1 MKFGRLEINPAKN
14 PAILDT
20 ATWDPKTAW
29 NIINSIEETYW
40 QSIHEAIIH
49 ERALSANEYCIPYT
63 TSCARYGTRAFFL
76 AGLADSQ
83 QVFLEIGSPMLRNS
97 CDREFSDK
105 EFILGEPI
113 GTISFSEAGHITA
126 YKTDADVINRY
137 IRFLKPDKSPK
148 ALGATPRL
156 GIGNRMSTAVWPGIW
171 RAMEEG
177 NFSANAI
184 QNSVRELN
192 ILEDILEGRPP
203 RTNYLFGFGP
213 VDEGHTGSTFEG
225 LLVAGILDALKTDTH
240 LEFGADADHIMVKR
254 GREGKEKAKRV
265 IDAARYYSF
274 FTLDVS
280 DILNYGAMTVSS
292 NSTAEAYLTDNIRHS
307 NQRKAVLTYH
317 SEKRYFA
324 GQVYDLDKA
333 AIGRL
338 VGKYWT
344 ALNAVEDLFSHIKT
358 LKNETP
364 FDLEL
369 SIDEN
374 PPDIRTG
381 DCLTTEIELMFLIL
395 EMQRRQIPLTHIAPN
410 FGIEKG
416 MDYRGPD
423 GLIGLEK
430 RIRRLY
436 HIAGE
441 GGVMLDCHSGDDLTC
456 AVRKVVGRAT
466 EGEIHFKI
474 SPALQVIFAE
484 VLNDFDPKLFRFW
497 WDDTLDYAR
506 REAAT
511 GSVFA
516 TECLRQYETGADPTP
531 SPRHAVFHHYNF
543 ASVGRRDS
551 NGQFI
556 HREKFYDMPPDFYR
570 DYQDRV
576 KLYLLE
582 VANDVFNRNP

>member
-1 MKFGRLEINPAKN
+1 
-14 PAILDT
+14 
-20 ATWDPKTAW
+20 
-29 NIINSIEETYW
+29 
-40 QSIHEAIIH
+40 
-49 ERALSANEYCIPYT
+49 
-63 TSCARYGTRAFFL
+63 
-76 AGLADSQ
+76 
-83 QVFLEIGSPMLRNS
+83 
-97 CDREFSDK
+97 
-105 EFILGEPI
+105 
-113 GTISFSEAGHITA
+113 
-126 YKTDADVINRY
+126 
-137 IRFLKPDKSPK
+137 
-148 ALGATPRL
+148 
-156 GIGNRMSTAVWPGIW
+156 
-171 RAMEEG
+171 
-177 NFSANAI
+177 
-184 QNSVRELN
+184 
-192 ILEDILEGRPP
+192 
-203 RTNYLFGFGP
+203 
-213 VDEGHTGSTFEG
+213 
-225 LLVAGILDALKTDTH
+225 VAGILDALKTDTH

-265 IDAARYYSF
+265 IDAARYYFF

-280 DILNYGAMTVSS
+280 DILDYDAMTVSS
-292 NSTAEAYLTDNIRHS
+292 NSTAETYLTENIRHS

-324 GQVYDLDKA
+324 GQVYELDKA

-338 VGKYWT
+338 IGKYWS

-374 PPDIRTG
+374 PPDIRTD
-381 DCLTTEIELMFLIL
+381 DCLTTKIELMFLIL

-416 MDYRGPD
+416 VDYRGRD
-423 GLIGLEK
+423 GLIGLEE
-430 RIRRLY
+430 RIRKLY

-441 GGVMLDCHSGDDLTC
+441 SGIMLDCHSGDDLTC

-466 EGEIHFKI
+466 GGEVHFKI

-484 VLNDFDPKLFRFW
+484 ALKDFDPQLFRFW

-506 REAAT
+506 REAAA
-511 GSVFA
+511 GAVFA
-516 TECLRQYETGADPTP
+516 AECLRQYETGVDPTP

-556 HREKFYDMPPDFYR
+556 HREKFYDLPLDFYR

-582 VANDVFNRNP
+582 VANDVFNRNL

>member
-29 NIINSIEETYW
+29 NIVKSIDQTYW
-40 QSIHEAIIH
+40 QSMHEAIIG
-49 ERALSANEYCIPYT
+49 ERALFANEHCIPYT
-63 TSCARYGTRAFFL
+63 SSCARYGASAFFL
-76 AGLADSQ
+76 ARLADSQ
-83 QVFLEIGSPMLRNS
+83 QVFLEVGSPMLRSS
-97 CDREFSDK
+97 CDGGLCDK
-105 EFILGEPI
+105 EFLLGEPI
-113 GTISFSEAGHITA
+113 GTIPLGEAGHITA
-126 YKTDADVINRY
+126 YNTDAAVIDRY
-137 IRFLKPDKSPK
+137 IRFLKPDKGQK

-156 GIGNRMSTAVWPGIW
+156 GIGTRMSTAVWPGIW

-177 NFSANAI
+177 NFSTNAI

-192 ILEDILEGRPP
+192 ILEDILDGRSP

-213 VDEGHTGSTFEG
+213 VEEGHTGSTFEG
-225 LLVAGILDALKTDTH
+225 LLVAGILDALKTDSH
-240 LEFGADADHIMVKR
+240 FEFGADADHIMVKR
-254 GREGKEKAKRV
+254 GPEGKEIAKRV

-280 DILNYGAMTVSS
+280 DILDYDATTVSS
-292 NSTAEAYLTDNIRHS
+292 NSTAESFLTEIIRHS

-317 SEKRYFA
+317 SEQRNFA
-324 GQVYDLDKA
+324 GQVYELDKA

-338 VGKYWT
+338 IGKYWS
-344 ALNAVEDLFSHIKT
+344 ALNAVEDLYSYIKT

-374 PPDIRTG
+374 PPDIRTD

-395 EMQRRQIPLTHIAPN
+395 EMQRRDIPLTHIAPN

-416 MDYRGPD
+416 VDYRGRD
-423 GLIGLEK
+423 GLIGLEE
-430 RIRRLY
+430 RIRKLY

-441 GGVMLDCHSGDDLTC
+441 GEIMLDCHSGDDLKC

-466 EGEIHFKI
+466 GGEIHFKI

-484 VLNDFDPKLFRFW
+484 ALNDFDPQLFRFW
-497 WDDTLDYAR
+497 WDDTMNYAR
-506 REAAT
+506 REAAA

-543 ASVGRRDS
+543 ASVGRRNS

-556 HREKFYDMPPDFYR
+556 HREKFYDLPLDFYR

-582 VANDVFNRNP
+582 VANDVFNRNS

>member
-1 MKFGRLEINPAKN
+1 MKFDRLEINPAKN

-29 NIINSIEETYW
+29 NIVNSIDEKYW
-40 QSIHEAIIH
+40 QLMHEAIIH
-49 ERALSANEYCIPYT
+49 ERALSVNKYCIPYAS
-63 TSCARYGTRAFFL
+63 SCARYGASAFFL

-83 QVFLEIGSPMLRNS
+83 QVFLEIRSPMLHS
-97 CDREFSDK
+97 SFDGELSDK
-105 EFILGEPI
+105 EFHLGEPV
-113 GTISFSEAGHITA
+113 GTIPFTEAGHIAA
-126 YKTDADVINRY
+126 YKTDAVVVDRY
-137 IRFLKPDKSPK
+137 IRFLKPDKGPK
-148 ALGATPRL
+148 ALGAIPRL
-156 GIGNRMSTAVWPGIW
+156 GIGTRMSTAVWPGIW

-192 ILEDILEGRPP
+192 ILEDILDGRPP

-213 VDEGHTGSTFEG
+213 VEEGHTGSTFEG
-225 LLVAGILDALKTDTH
+225 LLVAGILEALKTDAH

-254 GREGKEKAKRV
+254 GPEGKEKAKRV
-265 IDAARYYSF
+265 IDASQYYSF

-280 DILNYGAMTVSS
+280 DILDYGAMTVSS
-292 NSTAEAYLTDNIRHS
+292 NSSAETYLTENIRNS
-307 NQRKAVLTYH
+307 KQLRDVLTYH
-317 SEKRYFA
+317 SEKRYLA
-324 GQVYDLDKA
+324 GQVYELEKA
-333 AIGRL
+333 PIGRL
-338 VGKYWT
+338 VGKYWS
-344 ALNAVEDLFSHIKT
+344 ALNAVEELFSRIKT
-358 LKNETP
+358 LKSETP

-374 PPDIRTG
+374 PADIRTG
-381 DCLTTEIELMFLIL
+381 DCLTAEIELMFLIL
-395 EMQRRQIPLTHIAPN
+395 EMQRREIPLTHIAPN

-416 MDYRGPD
+416 MDYRGRD

-430 RIRRLY
+430 RIRKLY
-436 HIAGE
+436 HIASE
-441 GGVMLDCHSGDDLTC
+441 GGIMLDCHSGDDLKC

-466 EGEIHFKI
+466 GGKVHFKI

-484 VLNDFDPKLFRFW
+484 ALNDFDPQLFRFW

-516 TECLRQYETGADPTP
+516 TECLCQYEIGADPIP

-556 HREKFYDMPPDFYR
+556 HREKFYDLPLDFYR
-570 DYQDRV
+570 VYQDRV
-576 KLYLLE
+576 TLYLLE
-582 VANDVFNRNP
+582 VANDVFNRDS